1 MEWEVEGNR
10 KMRGREVG
18 KKERPKGNRGGREE
32 RKQILDLPSGD
43 IQWKEGP
50 ISEFMLCLVTLK
62 KILPLLVG
70 LTMAIGS
77 IVYLF
82 VCF

>member
-32 RKQILDLPSGD
+32 RKQKLDLPSGD
-43 IQWKEGP
+43 IQWK
-50 ISEFMLCLVTLK
+50 
-62 KILPLLVG
+62 
-70 LTMAIGS
+70 
-77 IVYLF
+77 
-82 VCF
+82 